1 MTENQQQPRQRILSG
16 IKPTGVLTIG
26 NYIGA
31 MKNFVK
37 LQEDYETFY
46 MVADLHALTVPQIPK
61 DLRKRTLSIIAQ
73 YIAVGLDPLKSN
85 LFIQSHVKGHT
96 ELAWVLSCN
105 TGLGELNR
113 MTQFK
118 DKSAKDGANINAGL
132 YTYPTLMASDILLY
146 NAHKVPVGD
155 DQKQHVELTRD
166 LAQKFNHRYSETF
179 VTPEPLIPEAGARI
193 MDLQNPLG
201 KMGKSDLSD
210 AGRIALIDESNIIT
224 KKIKSAVTDSG
235 REIVYEKTGD
245 EKAGIR
251 NLLTIYSSF
260 TDTPIET
267 IVNQYT
273 GKGYGDFKKDLVELV
288 VEKLKPIKEKHDDLM
303 KNKDYLAQIL
313 KDGSDN
319 AQKLA
324 YRTLSKVYRKI
335 GLVEPKR

>member
-1 MTENQQQPRQRILSG
+1 MTDQQPRQRILSG
-16 IKPTGVLTIG
+16 IKPTGLLTIG

-31 MKNFVK
+31 MKNFVN
-37 LQEDYETFY
+37 LQEDYETYY
-46 MVADLHALTVPQIPK
+46 MVVDLHALTVPQTPK
-61 DLRKRTLSIIAQ
+61 DLRQKTLSIIAQ
-73 YIAVGLDPLKSN
+73 YIAVGLDPDKNN

-96 ELAWVLSCN
+96 ELAWVLGCN

-118 DKSAKDGANINAGL
+118 DKSAKAGANVNAGL
-132 YTYPTLMASDILLY
+132 YTYPILMASDILLY
-146 NAHKVPVGD
+146 NAHKVPVGE

-166 LAQKFNHRYSETF
+166 LATRFNHRYSDTF
-179 VTPEPLIPEAGARI
+179 IIPDPLIPTSGARI

-201 KMGKSDLSD
+201 KMGKSDSGD
-210 AGRIALIDESNIIT
+210 TGRIALIDDSNIVA
-224 KKIKSAVTDSG
+224 KRIKSAVTDSG
-235 REIVYEKTGD
+235 REIIYDKTSD

-273 GKGYGDFKKDLVELV
+273 GKGYGDLKKDLAEIV
-288 VEKLKPIKEKHDDLM
+288 VEKLKPIKATHNDLM
-303 KNKDYLAQIL
+303 KNKDYLHEVL
-313 KDGSDN
+313 KRSSDN

-324 YRTLSKVYRKI
+324 YKTLSKVYRKI